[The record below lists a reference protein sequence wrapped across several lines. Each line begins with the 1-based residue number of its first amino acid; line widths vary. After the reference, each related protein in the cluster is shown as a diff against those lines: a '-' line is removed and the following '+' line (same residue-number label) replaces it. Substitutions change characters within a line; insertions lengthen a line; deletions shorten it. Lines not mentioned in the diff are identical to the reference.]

1 MRPTPPLSRS
11 MSPTDHGEAPGAES
25 AGIDITAEGDRRTL
39 EALYLEL
46 RELAKQHGLE
56 IECRLSRSA
65 PQETLDS

>member
-1 MRPTPPLSRS
+1 
-11 MSPTDHGEAPGAES
+11 MSASDKDAPRGEAT
-25 AGIDITAEGDRRTL
+25 DLLVTAQGDRRTL

-65 PQETLDS
+65 PQETADS